1 MPYLI
6 DPDVNG
12 RYEITEHQFH
22 QSQSQV
28 HTWASTFKTKLRVQV
43 QLQVSITPFEI
54 KFGFTM
60 HLPWTQPIF
69 IPKATDRSFKG
80 LS

>member
-1 MPYLI
+1 MAAIKSAFIKSLNTSFI
-6 DPDVNG
+6 
-12 RYEITEHQFH
+12 
-22 QSQSQV
+22 QV
-28 HTWASTFKTKLRVQV
+28 KVKYTWASTFKTKLRVLV

-54 KFGFTM
+54 KFGFIM

-69 IPKATDRSFKG
+69 IPKATDRSFRG